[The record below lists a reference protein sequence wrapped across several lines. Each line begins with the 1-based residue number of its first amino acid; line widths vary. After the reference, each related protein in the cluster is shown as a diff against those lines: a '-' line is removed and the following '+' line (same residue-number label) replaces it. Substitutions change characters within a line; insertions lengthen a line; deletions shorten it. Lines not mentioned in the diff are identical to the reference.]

1 MTALQHSLR
10 ILAVSELWQGGNSY
24 AFVRAFRRAGHSV
37 SVIDSASYLPTGWQ
51 RRALRALR
59 RAIDPVLVAEYSRAL
74 IAEAKHLRPHLFF
87 VFKGPYVT
95 VEAMNA
101 IKALGAVTINFYPD
115 VSVVTHGKYIPQS
128 LQLYDWVFTTKT
140 FGLADMERLLGVRNA
155 SFLPHAFDPEV
166 HRPFSLDK
174 SDLERYA
181 ADVSFIGTWS
191 PKKERFLQHLF
202 DSLPHVRLR
211 IWGAQWEK
219 ASTRLQNA
227 IQQQAVLGTEYAKC
241 IRASRINLGLL
252 SEVRTGASS
261 GDLITSRT
269 FHIPASGGFMLHE
282 RSEEVIRYFDEEREC
297 SLFSGPEELVARIVY
312 YLADDEKRKSV
323 AEAGYQRSLTS
334 GYSIDTRAEQVLTKY
349 RELAMKEDPVSH

>member
-1 MTALQHSLR
+1 MTEPRNPLR
-10 ILAVSELWQGGNSY
+10 ILAVSESWQGGNSY
-24 AFVRAFRRAGHSV
+24 ALVRAFRRAGHSV

-59 RAIDPVLVAEYSRAL
+59 RAIGPVLVAEYSRAL

-87 VFKGPYVT
+87 VFKGSYVT

-101 IKALGAVTINFYPD
+101 IKGMGAVAINFYPD
-115 VSVVTHGKYIPQS
+115 VSVVTHGRYIPQS
-128 LQLYDWVFTTKT
+128 LRLYDWVFTTKT
-140 FGLADMERLLGVRNA
+140 FGLGDMERLLGIRNA

-174 SDLERYA
+174 SDLERYT

-191 PKKERFLQHLF
+191 PKKERLLQHLY

-219 ASTRLQNA
+219 ASTRLRNA
-227 IQQQAVLGTEYAKC
+227 IEQQAVLGAEYAKC

-282 RSEEVIRYFDEEREC
+282 RSEEIVRYFDEEREC
-297 SLFSGPEELVARIVY
+297 SLFSCSEELVERVVY
-312 YLADDEKRKSV
+312 YLANDEKRRDV
-323 AEAGYQRSLTS
+323 AEAGYQRCLTS
-334 GYSIDTRAEQVLTKY
+334 SYSMDTRAEQVLTKY
-349 RELAMKEDPVSH
+349 RELAMKEDSVNR